1 MKTAGE
7 IKTALGMCR
16 CGAECNFCPY
26 TFSECSKNQLEKDA
40 LQYIAQLEAELETV
54 KRERDALLKYLTD
67 SHFVPCD
74 ICKHQPESGDIMAC
88 DRVRKVNGP
97 CFEWRGLCDANGGIH
112 DL

>member
-40 LQYIAQLEAELETV
+40 LQYIAQLEAELEAV
-54 KRERDALLKYLTD
+54 KLQRDMAVERYKRMLETAAILSDAVTELEKELEND
-67 SHFVPCD
+67 
-74 ICKHQPESGDIMAC
+74 G
-88 DRVRKVNGP
+88 R
-97 CFEWRGLCDANGGIH
+97 
-112 DL
+112 